1 MSSACHE
8 PAGCNRV
15 ETNVMSW
22 IKWSG
27 LILASAA
34 CVAALLWAY
43 GATSWATRTRK
54 LTERLEA
61 ARVPPPV
68 AAYDAR
74 ELDGLPAPVQRYFRA
89 VLRDGQSI
97 VSAVSVSHSGRFN
110 LSAVAERWKPFTST
124 QRVVTRRPG
133 FVWDGRVAMLP
144 GLTVHVHD
152 AYIAGVGILHPA
164 LLGLFTLAD
173 LHGTGDIAEGELMRF
188 VAEAAWYPT
197 ALLPSQGVRWEPLDA
212 RSARV
217 TLDDEGLRLTLTFS
231 FGDDGLIDTARAEAR
246 GRSVGERIEMTP
258 WQGRFWNYAEHSG
271 MKVPQDG
278 EVAWLLPNGPRPYW
292 RGHIESLRYELAR

>member
-1 MSSACHE
+1 
-8 PAGCNRV
+8 
-15 ETNVMSW
+15 MSW

-68 AAYDAR
+68 VADDAR
-74 ELDGLPAPVQRYFRA
+74 ELDGLPAPVRRYFRA

-231 FGDDGLIDTARAEAR
+231 FGDDGLRWAPHASTSAASGCRFSTWRCDDPSDAATSAWKPLLRISSRIAWFS
-246 GRSVGERIEMTP
+246 RSTSPTILCV
-258 WQGRFWNYAEHSG
+258 
-271 MKVPQDG
+271 
-278 EVAWLLPNGPRPYW
+278 PRPW
-292 RGHIESLRYELAR
+292 R